1 MLTAKKLLITLTILS
16 NISLMFT
23 MTYEA
28 KNIDLN
34 SVYSDNLQG
43 SQMKFYTVTLDSN
56 LKENDLVIDA
66 KMTGVN
72 STLFETP
79 IVLVSLVIFF
89 CKVNYF

>member
-1 MLTAKKLLITLTILS
+1 MFTAKKLLIALTILS

-43 SQMKFYTVTLDSN
+43 SQMKFYTVALDSK

-72 STLFETP
+72 SALFETP
-79 IVLVSLVIFF
+79 IVLVSLV
-89 CKVNYF
+89 